1 MAVEHIKHWRIGDVE
16 IARLVEVN
24 AFEDHLWML
33 WKDETADFLKRHAW
47 VHPHFATPEGLMK
60 ISFQCFVLRSRG
72 KTVMIDTCIGADRKR
87 EYEVFCNIKTTF
99 LEDMEAAGFPPS
111 SVTTVLC
118 THLHFDHVGWNTHLG
133 NGKWVPTFPQA
144 RYLFGRKEYDHWCHM
159 RQTGGYHDFEHMH
172 DSIDPVLEAGLVDF
186 IEPEH
191 QITDEVSLFPTPGH
205 TPGHVSVLIRS
216 RGEEAVITGD
226 LMHHPIQLSYPM
238 RHGNFDMDKD
248 QGALTRHAFVDRFGG
263 KKVKKNKRHNR
274 KPTTKKNKQD
284 KKQKNHKT
292 RKSTQ
297 ERGLSLRWRSF

>member
-24 AFEDHLWML
+24 AFEDNLWML
-33 WKDETADFLKRHAW
+33 WKDESADFLKRHAW

-72 KTVMIDTCIGADRKR
+72 KSVMIDTCIGADRKR

-99 LEDMEAAGFPPS
+99 LDDMKAAGFPPS
-111 SVTTVLC
+111 TITTVLC
-118 THLHFDHVGWNTHLG
+118 THLHFDHVGWNTHLV

-172 DSIDPVLEAGLVDF
+172 DSIDPVLEADLVDF

-226 LMHHPIQLSYPM
+226 LLHHPIQLSYPM

-248 QGALTRHAFVDRFGG
+248 QGALTRQAFVDRFGG
-263 KKVKKNKRHNR
+263 KKVLVIGSHFCN
-274 KPTTKKNKQD
+274 PTSGWIVRDGEQWIL
-284 KKQKNHKT
+284 KT
-292 RKSTQ
+292 
-297 ERGLSLRWRSF
+297 